1 MNPPA
6 SRLGD
11 FSRLRPEAR
20 LAAWIALGLM
30 VLIICDQQNYWS
42 TREDF
47 SFGYLVPVFVAYV
60 LHDRWPLLKAILLGD
75 PAGTASPTEDT
86 RAKVLNFLAGL
97 IVAGS
102 LLLFAFGG
110 FLRAVTGPDMDSASG
125 LALGLAGFVLAMGFL
140 VSRMDA
146 QGRVVTLSKRGRVVA
161 LLVFPAIAWMVSAPM
176 LLLFESRVK
185 QVLLEWVVRIV
196 SGVFDVLGFAVRR
209 ESNVLIL
216 PHGEVGV
223 ADACSGIR
231 SLTACLFAGSFL
243 SAVFLDKFW
252 KKIALLIMSAILAF
266 GMNIVR
272 SLFLTG
278 WAYAFNREDFGA
290 IEADFWGH
298 PEYLALHDAAGHIIR
313 DAAGNPQYTLDAAG
327 HPLKNPDFHFFTVHD
342 FAGYAVLG
350 LTLAGLLLLLPLLNY
365 KIKLPDDPEPEAK
378 KPGQS

>member
-1 MNPPA
+1 MTS

-11 FSRLRPEAR
+11 FSQLRPEAR
-20 LAAWIALGLM
+20 LAAWLALGLA
-30 VLIICDQQNYWS
+30 VLLVCDQVHYWS

-75 PAGTASPTEDT
+75 SAESSVPTEDSP
-86 RAKVLNFLAGL
+86 AKVLNFFAGL
-97 IVAGS
+97 VVAGS
-102 LLLFAFGG
+102 LLLFMFGG
-110 FLRAVTGPDMDSASG
+110 FLRAVTGPDMDSAMA

-140 VSRMDA
+140 VSQTDA
-146 QGRVVTLSKRGRVVA
+146 QGRVVTLSRRGRVVA
-161 LLVFPAIAWMVSAPM
+161 LLVFPALAWMVSAPM
-176 LLLFESRVK
+176 LLMFETRVK
-185 QVLLEWVVRIV
+185 PVLLEWVVRIV
-196 SGVFDVLGFAVRR
+196 SGVFDLLGFSVRR
-209 ESNVLIL
+209 EASVLIL

-252 KKIALLIMSAILAF
+252 KKIALLVMSAILAF

-278 WAYAFNREDFGA
+278 WAYRYNAANFSALD
-290 IEADFWGH
+290 ADFSLH
-298 PEYLALHDAAGHIIR
+298 PEYLMDTAEQRAAAAAGQ
-313 DAAGNPQYTLDAAG
+313 AV
-327 HPLKNPDFHFFTVHD
+327 KNPAFHFFTVHD

-365 KIKLPDDPEPEAK
+365 KIKLPEDAATDTSQPQA
-378 KPGQS
+378 